1 MVFIF
6 FYCFY
11 NCLIFHIIVNFLLM
25 ALDLQYLLSF
35 FFLFSHT
42 MFIVVRQYTKANSS
56 YVNSYL
62 AINLILCFLLLRPG
76 VCTLTRVSVC
86 VEHEPEEEVGLLSET
101 KQQSKAF
108 PV

>member
-1 MVFIF
+1 
-6 FYCFY
+6 
-11 NCLIFHIIVNFLLM
+11 
-25 ALDLQYLLSF
+25 
-35 FFLFSHT
+35 

-76 VCTLTRVSVC
+76 VCTLIRVSVC

-108 PV
+108 PVWPSMKHSANLATVNKAID